1 MNVIFYERLFLLNR
15 YFEQV
20 AEILEQFKQDEVI
33 HPVFASDRQRTI
45 EELRADLSHVLTGML
60 HQRELESCVGLTR
73 KRIESESKNGQPNEE
88 RSRGENE
95 LYIELFHG
103 RKDKEQDMDD
113 WGSTGPV
120 FGPLCYAHT
129 TYGNEIKLGKDGDE
143 YGVLRVNDGM
153 VYYNGIWYG
162 DWSVFHAS
170 TFAESTDLQTR
181 LQQFEEERAEFGFI
195 VKTFSGGEEWK
206 STSRFDNEDDAL
218 EHATIEHL
226 RLQHA
231 RQYGYT
237 VILYEYGAN
246 VQGNCAEIT
255 RLEVE

>member
-1 MNVIFYERLFLLNR
+1 MV
-15 YFEQV
+15 
-20 AEILEQFKQDEVI
+20 K
-33 HPVFASDRQRTI
+33 
-45 EELRADLSHVLTGML
+45 
-60 HQRELESCVGLTR
+60 
-73 KRIESESKNGQPNEE
+73 
-88 RSRGENE
+88 NE

-103 RKDKEQDMDD
+103 RADKDRDMDD

-129 TYGNEIKLGKDGDE
+129 TYGNEVKLGKDGDE

-162 DWSVFHAS
+162 DWSVFPAS

-181 LQQFEEERAEFGFI
+181 LLQFDEERATFGFI
-195 VKTFSGGEEWK
+195 VKTFSGAEEWK

-218 EHATIEHL
+218 NYATTEHL
-226 RLQHA
+226 RLQNA
-231 RQYGYT
+231 MQYGYT
-237 VILYEYGAN
+237 VIMYECGSN
-246 VQGNCAEIT
+246 VQGNCAEVT